1 MSDIPNTPDEDQP
14 TPENAKAVA
23 DAELRRLGLDPAD
36 VVSQPEW
43 TREEKLAAIGPA
55 LAELKRYGIEPW
67 HLHAIVPAIEAL
79 GRAGALPLMM
89 ALRAGPPKFERAP

>member
-14 TPENAKAVA
+14 SAKAVA

-79 GRAGALPLMM
+79 GRAGVLPLMM
-89 ALRAGPPKFERAP
+89 ALRAGHPKFERAP